1 MQGIICIAGY
11 CYTLCGLSLCV
22 LNVYLLVTSVSS
34 AKRNEAIMMLF
45 GVWTQVGPRSYE
57 ARIPPAVKG
66 QFWQSLLRMP
76 RLAYSQYSHL
86 ICSSDVAYCHQST
99 AAACHYVS
107 FIVLQLENNAVKSEL
122 SSESTFQIS
131 GKMYFFV
138 WSFHLLWYYS
148 LAFSAVSALTLL
160 VGRQEGHPACKKLS
174 GGVLAW
180 LSVRSEVQTCI
191 WPS

>member
-1 MQGIICIAGY
+1 MIKLRSPSHDHYCCLLLRRVAMQGIICIAGY

-66 QFWQSLLRMP
+66 QFWRSLLRMP

-86 ICSSDVAYCHQST
+86 ICSSDEAYCYQFT

-148 LAFSAVSALTLL
+148 LVY
-160 VGRQEGHPACKKLS
+160 
-174 GGVLAW
+174 
-180 LSVRSEVQTCI
+180 
-191 WPS
+191 